1 MLLNFTLLLLNSAT
15 LLLLNSATGFTPFFL
30 HPHRP
35 FLRTFHTFTR
45 CNNLY
50 SSNGFSN
57 DSDNIDNLSGEA
69 GGSSSSVKI
78 PEKVAV
84 VGNPQRVVSKE
95 YSIDSILKELAAINQ
110 EGTQN
115 YCILGTRHCSFL
127 HQQIIELLAYALVLS
142 GNHVFTSG
150 SGGTNA
156 AAIRGALRAERQ
168 DLLTVVLPQSLSKQP
183 TESQELLEKVCKD
196 HIIEMPANGT

>member
-1 MLLNFTLLLLNSAT
+1 M
-15 LLLLNSATGFTPFFL
+15 TPT
-30 HPHRP
+30 PKKAA
-35 FLRTFHTFTR
+35 
-45 CNNLY
+45 
-50 SSNGFSN
+50 
-57 DSDNIDNLSGEA
+57 I
-69 GGSSSSVKI
+69 SSSSQSSSSTIKI
-78 PEKVAV
+78 PDKAPV
-84 VGNPQRVVSKE
+84 VGDPQRTLPKE

-110 EGTQN
+110 EGPQN

-168 DLLTVVLPQSLSKQP
+168 DLLTVVLPQVRAYADRVLHCIRACGASS
-183 TESQELLEKVCKD
+183 SSSVLLPHLLARLLVGK
-196 HIIEMPANGT
+196 HPRRA